1 MPTPR
6 SPNVDKRSDER
17 KQAEKIYLE
26 SKGSLKLVEIAEKL
40 KVPANKVRK
49 WKSMDGWEAKL
60 SPTKADNGKKKQVE
74 RSTSDKGSV
83 PRKRG
88 APKGNKNAVGG
99 RGNPNAKPPDATKHG
114 GYSAVYWD
122 TLDEDEKNLIE
133 DMPKDEEELLI
144 EQIQLFSVRERR
156 IMKAI
161 NKYRN
166 SESPVALAFSQRSE
180 RKRTFENDED
190 KEEYARKILYFFR
203 KWHDLFKKK
212 SGKCHAVGIGSWE
225 QSVKPH
231 QLRILQEH

>member
-83 PRKRG
+83 PRKREG
-88 APKGNKNAVGG
+88 L
-99 RGNPNAKPPDATKHG
+99 RLRMKPTA
-114 GYSAVYWD
+114 YCLSAC
-122 TLDEDEKNLIE
+122 L
-133 DMPKDEEELLI
+133 
-144 EQIQLFSVRERR
+144 
-156 IMKAI
+156 
-161 NKYRN
+161 
-166 SESPVALAFSQRSE
+166 
-180 RKRTFENDED
+180 
-190 KEEYARKILYFFR
+190 
-203 KWHDLFKKK
+203 
-212 SGKCHAVGIGSWE
+212 
-225 QSVKPH
+225 
-231 QLRILQEH
+231 